1 MAAGL
6 DPGSD
11 SNSKDPYSLLGVNP
25 GDGFEDVQK
34 ARDRVVASCG
44 DDAVARARVE
54 AAYDAVL
61 MARLR
66 DRQSG
71 RLSSAAASASQ
82 VERQQV
88 SAGVPSTGNGP
99 AALLTRLR
107 GMSLPAP
114 SFSGVGLMPDL
125 QLVQGQGLLVR
136 SIAGV
141 LALLLLLL
149 APQTVDLLLAL
160 STIAVFIS
168 QVRRGRRPLGSL
180 GWTLLLLIVGL
191 AVGALLGAATAQT
204 GLPMGVEQWQ
214 ALPALVILLAGALLL
229 A

>member
-6 DPGSD
+6 DPGSN

-160 STIAVFIS
+160 STIAVLIS

>member
-1 MAAGL
+1 M
-6 DPGSD
+6 
-11 SNSKDPYSLLGVNP
+11 
-25 GDGFEDVQK
+25 
-34 ARDRVVASCG
+34 
-44 DDAVARARVE
+44 
-54 AAYDAVL
+54 
-61 MARLR
+61 
-66 DRQSG
+66 
-71 RLSSAAASASQ
+71 
-82 VERQQV
+82 
-88 SAGVPSTGNGP
+88 
-99 AALLTRLR
+99 
-107 GMSLPAP
+107 
-114 SFSGVGLMPDL
+114 
-125 QLVQGQGLLVR
+125 R

>member
-6 DPGSD
+6 DPGS
-11 SNSKDPYSLLGVNP
+11 NSDPKDPYSLLGVNP
-25 GDGFEDVQK
+25 GAGFDDVQK

-61 MARLR
+61 MERLR

-88 SAGVPSTGNGP
+88 SAGVPSSGNGP

-114 SFSGVGLMPDL
+114 SFNGAGFMPDV
-125 QLVQGQGLLVR
+125 QLVQGQGLIVR
-136 SIAGV
+136 SIAGA

-149 APQTVDLLLAL
+149 AVEGLLLH
-160 STIAVFIS
+160 
-168 QVRRGRRPLGSL
+168 LGSL
-180 GWTLLLLIVGL
+180 SLSGFGFV
-191 AVGALLGAATAQT
+191 
-204 GLPMGVEQWQ
+204 
-214 ALPALVILLAGALLL
+214 
-229 A
+229 

>member
-1 MAAGL
+1 MAAGF

-11 SNSKDPYSLLGVNP
+11 SDPKDPYSMLGVTP
-25 GDGFEDVQK
+25 GAGFDDVQK

-61 MARLR
+61 MERLR

-88 SAGVPSTGNGP
+88 SAGVPSSGNGP

-114 SFSGVGLMPDL
+114 SLSGAGFMPDL
-125 QLVQGQGLLVR
+125 QLVQGQGLVVR
-136 SIAGV
+136 SIAGA

-149 APQTVDLLLAL
+149 APQTVDLLLPL

-168 QVRRGRRPLGSL
+168 QVKRGRRPLGSL
-180 GWTLLLLIVGL
+180 GWTLLLLVVGL
-191 AVGALLGAATAQT
+191 ALGALLSAVTVQA
-204 GLPMGVEQWQ
+204 GLPLGVEQWQ
-214 ALPALVILLAGALLL
+214 ALPTLLLLLAGALLF

>member
-11 SNSKDPYSLLGVNP
+11 SDSKDPYTLLGVSP
-25 GDGFEDVQK
+25 DDGFDDVQK

-61 MARLR
+61 MERLR

-82 VERQQV
+82 MERQQV
-88 SAGVPSTGNGP
+88 SSGATSSGNGP

-107 GMSLPAP
+107 SMSLPAP
-114 SFSGVGLMPDL
+114 SLNGSGLVPDL
-125 QLVQGQGLLVR
+125 QLVQGQGLIVR
-136 SIAGV
+136 SIAGA

-160 STIAVFIS
+160 STIGVFIS
-168 QVRRGRRPLGSL
+168 QVKRGRRPLGSL

-191 AVGALLGAATAQT
+191 TLGAVLSAFTLQT
-204 GLPMGVEQWQ
+204 GLPLGVEQWQ
-214 ALPALVILLAGALLL
+214 ALPTLLLLLAGALLL

>member
-6 DPGSD
+6 DPGSN

-88 SAGVPSTGNGP
+88 SAGEPSTGNGP

-114 SFSGVGLMPDL
+114 SFSGAGLMPDL
-125 QLVQGQGLLVR
+125 QLVQGQGLVVR
-136 SIAGV
+136 SIAGS
-141 LALLLLLL
+141 LAFLLLLL

-168 QVRRGRRPLGSL
+168 QVKRGRRPLGSL

-191 AVGALLGAATAQT
+191 ALGALLGAATVQT
-204 GLPMGVEQWQ
+204 GLPLGVEQWQ
-214 ALPALVILLAGALLL
+214 ALPAVLMLLAGALLL

>member
-6 DPGSD
+6 DPGSN

-88 SAGVPSTGNGP
+88 SAGVPSIGNGP

>member
-11 SNSKDPYSLLGVNP
+11 SDPKDPYTLLGVSA
-25 GDGFEDVQK
+25 DAGFDDVQK

-44 DDAVARARVE
+44 DDAMARARIE

-61 MARLR
+61 MERLR

-82 VERQQV
+82 MERQQV
-88 SAGVPSTGNGP
+88 SAGVTSSGNGP

-107 GMSLPAP
+107 SMSLPAP
-114 SFSGVGLMPDL
+114 SLNASGFVPDL
-125 QLVQGQGLLVR
+125 QLVQGQGLIVR
-136 SIAGV
+136 SIAGA

-160 STIAVFIS
+160 STIGVFIS
-168 QVRRGRRPLGSL
+168 QVKRGRRPLGSL
-180 GWTLLLLIVGL
+180 GWTLLLLVVGL
-191 AVGALLGAATAQT
+191 TLGAVLSAVTLQT
-204 GLPMGVEQWQ
+204 GLPLGVEQWQ
-214 ALPALVILLAGALLL
+214 ALPTLLLLLAGALLL

>member
-6 DPGSD
+6 DPSSD

>member
-11 SNSKDPYSLLGVNP
+11 SDPKDPYSLLGVSP
-25 GDGFEDVQK
+25 GAGFDDVQK

-44 DDAVARARVE
+44 EDAVARARVE

-61 MARLR
+61 MERLR

-88 SAGVPSTGNGP
+88 SAGVPSSGNGP
-99 AALLTRLR
+99 SALLTRLR

-114 SFSGVGLMPDL
+114 SLGGAGFMPDL
-125 QLVQGQGLLVR
+125 QLVQGQGLVVR
-136 SIAGV
+136 SIAGA
-141 LALLLLLL
+141 LALLLLL
-149 APQTVDLLLAL
+149 APQTIDLLLAL
-160 STIAVFIS
+160 STIGVFIS
-168 QVRRGRRPLGSL
+168 QVKRGRRPLGSL
-180 GWTLLLLIVGL
+180 GWTLLLLIAGL
-191 AVGALLGAATAQT
+191 AVGALLSAVTAQA
-204 GLPMGVEQWQ
+204 GLPLGVEQWQ
-214 ALPALVILLAGALLL
+214 ALPTLMLLIAGALLL

>member
-191 AVGALLGAATAQT
+191 GVGALLGAATAQT

>member
-6 DPGSD
+6 DPGSN

>member
-88 SAGVPSTGNGP
+88 SAGVPSIGNGP

>member
-11 SNSKDPYSLLGVNP
+11 SDPKDPYTLLGVSP
-25 GDGFEDVQK
+25 GAGFDDVQK
-34 ARDRVVASCG
+34 ARDRVVSSCG

-61 MARLR
+61 MERLR

-71 RLSSAAASASQ
+71 RISSAAASASQ

-88 SAGVPSTGNGP
+88 SAGQASSVNGP

-114 SFSGVGLMPDL
+114 SLSGAGFIPDL
-125 QLVQGQGLLVR
+125 QLVQGQGLIVR
-136 SIAGV
+136 SIVGV
-141 LALLLLLL
+141 LALLLLLV

-160 STIAVFIS
+160 STIGVFIS
-168 QVRRGRRPLGSL
+168 QVKRGRRPLGSL
-180 GWTLLLLIVGL
+180 GWTLLLLVIGL
-191 AVGALLGAATAQT
+191 AFGALLSSLTVQS
-204 GLPMGVEQWQ
+204 GLPLGVEQWQ
-214 ALPALVILLAGALLL
+214 ALPTLLLLLAGALLL

>member
-6 DPGSD
+6 DPSSD
-11 SNSKDPYSLLGVNP
+11 SDPKDPYSLLGVNP
-25 GDGFEDVQK
+25 GASFDDVQK
-34 ARDRVVASCG
+34 ARDRVVSSCG
-44 DDAVARARVE
+44 DDPVARARVE

-61 MARLR
+61 MERLR

-88 SAGVPSTGNGP
+88 SAGVPSSGNGP

-107 GMSLPAP
+107 GMSLPA
-114 SFSGVGLMPDL
+114 SSLSGAGLMPDL
-125 QLVQGQGLLVR
+125 QLVQGQGFVVR
-136 SIAGV
+136 SIAGA

-149 APQTVDLLLAL
+149 APQAVDLLLAL

-168 QVRRGRRPLGSL
+168 QVKRGRRPLGSL

-191 AVGALLGAATAQT
+191 ALGALLSAVTIQA
-204 GLPMGVEQWQ
+204 GLPLDVEQWQ
-214 ALPALVILLAGALLL
+214 ALPTLLLLLVGALLL

>member
-191 AVGALLGAATAQT
+191 VVGALLGAATAQT

>member
-11 SNSKDPYSLLGVNP
+11 SDPKDPYTLLGVSA
-25 GDGFEDVQK
+25 DAGFDDVQK

-44 DDAVARARVE
+44 DDAMARARIE

-61 MARLR
+61 MERLR

-82 VERQQV
+82 MERQQV
-88 SAGVPSTGNGP
+88 SAGVTSSGNGP

-107 GMSLPAP
+107 SMSLPAP
-114 SFSGVGLMPDL
+114 SLNGSGFVPDL
-125 QLVQGQGLLVR
+125 QLVQGQGLIVR
-136 SIAGV
+136 SIAGA

-160 STIAVFIS
+160 STIGVFIS
-168 QVRRGRRPLGSL
+168 QVKRGRRPLGSL
-180 GWTLLLLIVGL
+180 GWTLLLLVVGL
-191 AVGALLGAATAQT
+191 TLGAVLSAVTLQT
-204 GLPMGVEQWQ
+204 GLPLGVEQWQ
-214 ALPALVILLAGALLL
+214 ALPTLLLLLAGALLL
-229 A
+229 T